1 MQKNLVVRS
10 SQKMRSLLKM
20 QTSEKIRD
28 KIFDADSLLD
38 SVHYILSL
46 TLVIV
51 SQITINGHQDD
62 DRNYLSLNCQC
73 SEIGPNITFM
83 KST

>member
-62 DRNYLSLNCQC
+62 DRNYL
-73 SEIGPNITFM
+73 
-83 KST
+83 